1 MCTTSK
7 DNIQCQDVEHLSK
20 EWYANRYVQE
30 EGMLESLDPACLKD
44 IVTKM
49 EIEYAPQYD
58 NEIVLDISDDEW
70 RLEKIRMA
78 IQTLEPSDK
87 NLFLIY
93 LYAKTLRATAKLM
106 SVSHQLIQP
115 EIARILNQIREKVK
129 EYDD

>member
-1 MCTTSK
+1 MAKSK
-7 DNIQCQDVEHLSK
+7 GADNIKRL
-20 EWYANRYVQE
+20 R
-30 EGMLESLDPACLKD
+30 D

-49 EIEYAPQYD
+49 EQEYAPQYT
-58 NEIVLDISDDEW
+58 NEVVLNIGDDEW

-115 EIARILNQIREKVK
+115 EIARILTIIREKVK
-129 EYDD
+129 KYDD

>member
-1 MCTTSK
+1 MAK
-7 DNIQCQDVEHLSK
+7 NVDNIKRLRE
-20 EWYANRYVQE
+20 
-30 EGMLESLDPACLKD
+30 

-49 EIEYAPQYD
+49 EIEYAPQYT
-58 NEIVLDISDDEW
+58 NEVVLNITDDEW

-115 EIARILNQIREKVK
+115 EIARILATIREKVQ

>member
-1 MCTTSK
+1 MAK
-7 DNIQCQDVEHLSK
+7 NVDNIKRL
-20 EWYANRYVQE
+20 R
-30 EGMLESLDPACLKD
+30 D

-49 EIEYAPQYD
+49 EIEYAPQYT
-58 NEIVLDISDDEW
+58 NEIVMDITDDEW
-70 RLEKIRMA
+70 RLEKIRIA

-115 EIARILNQIREKVK
+115 EIARILATIKEKVK
-129 EYDD
+129 EYDE